1 MQFSKRVSELARS
14 YNVEPKEVLFALLI
28 SAGASNAEA
37 FAVIFRPPTATTAS
51 LNTRCSN
58 YIGQRPPLRRL
69 INELLNEAKPITD
82 NGAEP
87 QPLIKKSK
95 AGRPIKD
102 KTDKA
107 DVVIDE
113 NTPSLDYT
121 DKDAVLKELAL
132 IAERCEKDSDRL
144 AALRE
149 ISALQRMKAE
159 AAVEEKK
166 AVQFY
171 VPRSYIY
178 CDRLLSLLEEWKANN
193 S

>member
-1 MQFSKRVSELARS
+1 MQFSKRVSDLARS

-37 FAVIFRPPTATTAS
+37 FAVIFRPPTASTAS
-51 LNTRCSN
+51 LNTRCSA
-58 YIGQRPPLRRL
+58 YIGQRPSLRKL
-69 INELLNEAKPITD
+69 IDELISEVKPITS

-87 QPLIKKSK
+87 VPIISKSK
-95 AGRPIKD
+95 AGRPRKD
-102 KTDKA
+102 KTEVAIEDN
-107 DVVIDE
+107 V
-113 NTPSLDYT
+113 PSLDYT
-121 DKDAVLKELAL
+121 DKDAVLKELAF

-159 AAVEEKK
+159 AAVEDSK

-171 VPRSYIY
+171 VPLSYEF
-178 CDRLLSLLEEWKANN
+178 CDELLGLLKDWQENQSNA
-193 S
+193 

>member
-1 MQFSKRVSELARS
+1 MW
-14 YNVEPKEVLFALLI
+14 
-28 SAGASNAEA
+28 
-37 FAVIFRPPTATTAS
+37 S
-51 LNTRCSN
+51 LC
-58 YIGQRPPLRRL
+58 IP
-69 INELLNEAKPITD
+69 
-82 NGAEP
+82 
-87 QPLIKKSK
+87 KSK

-102 KTDKA
+102 KADKV

-178 CDRLLSLLEEWKANN
+178 CDRLLALLEEWKANN